1 MTESIPDETIMQNVK
16 NGELTGMSVIFERYH
31 LRLFNFFIR
40 LGVERD
46 ASQDMTQSVFY
57 RMIKYRNTY
66 RDGSAVLTWMYQIAR
81 NLHADYCI
89 RQKKTNSLF
98 LQGGSIPEDVQE
110 DTDRIFEDDYQRL
123 EKALELL
130 PENQREIL
138 ILSRYQGLK
147 YDEISGI
154 MNQSVPAIKVS
165 VHRAIKQLRNIF
177 MNQEKQ

>member
-1 MTESIPDETIMQNVK
+1 MTESLPDEIIMQNVK
-16 NGELTGMSVIFERYH
+16 SGELTGMSVIFERYH

-66 RDGSAVLTWMYQIAR
+66 RENSSVLTWMYQIAR
-81 NLHADYCI
+81 NLHADHCA
-89 RQKKTNSLF
+89 RQKKANSLF
-98 LQGGSIPEDVQE
+98 VQSDSLPEDVQE
-110 DTDRIFEDDYQRL
+110 DNDRLLEDDYQRL
-123 EKALELL
+123 ERALSQL

-154 MNQSVPAIKVS
+154 INQSVPAIKVT
-165 VHRAIKQLRNIF
+165 VHRAIKQLRSIY